1 MWIKNPID
9 FPHLIR
15 NIEEMGFTKA
25 DKYDGSKEKIL
36 NKDKLLFKLLICLFS
51 WKDDK

>member
-9 FPHLIR
+9 FLHLIR
-15 NIEEMGFTKA
+15 NIEEMGFTEA
-25 DKYDGSKEKIL
+25 DKYDGSKEKLL

-51 WKDDK
+51 WKEDK